1 MTRFTRKF
9 DIRRV
14 AFGGAL
20 IALGAAASML
30 FSDTAIGSAVPA
42 EQQRT
47 IVTGTM
53 QTQDIGNLGIRRFEF
68 TAGSRYY
75 WHTHNWAP
83 QVLMME
89 NGKGLVQVRGGPV
102 ILLLPNQPIIIPKGV
117 EHWHGAAPDEGGVQ
131 WNIYDGLGVAG
142 SVTWGDSVT
151 AAEYNATPV
160 QLATQSTTQGGQ
172 FAWQSA
178 VVVNEPTAGRE
189 EALRAAPSR

>member
-1 MTRFTRKF
+1 MTRFTRRF
-9 DIRRV
+9 GIQRV
-14 AFGGAL
+14 AVGVALMAVGGVV
-20 IALGAAASML
+20 SVL

-102 ILLLPNQPIIIPKGV
+102 ILLMPNQPIIIPKGV

-131 WNIYDGLGVAG
+131 WNIYDGLGVTG
-142 SVTWGDSVT
+142 SVTWGAAVT
-151 AAEYNATPV
+151 DAEYNATPV
-160 QLATQSTTQGGQ
+160 RLATQSTTDGVQ

-189 EALRAAPSR
+189 DALRASSSR

>member
-1 MTRFTRKF
+1 MFG
-9 DIRRV
+9 IRRV

-20 IALGAAASML
+20 FALGGSASVL
-30 FSDTAIGSAVPA
+30 ISDTAIGSAVPA

-160 QLATQSTTQGGQ
+160 QLATQSTTQGVQ
-172 FAWQSA
+172 FPWQAA
-178 VVVNEPTAGRE
+178 VVVNEATAGRE
-189 EALRAAPSR
+189 EALRANPSR

>member
-1 MTRFTRKF
+1 MTRSARKF
-9 DIRRV
+9 GIQRMALGV
-14 AFGGAL
+14 ALMGLGGAV
-20 IALGAAASML
+20 SML
-30 FSDTAIGSAVPA
+30 LANTATGSSMPA

-131 WNIYDGLGVAG
+131 WNIYDGLGVTG

-160 QLATQSTTQGGQ
+160 QLATQSTTEGVQ

-178 VVVNEPTAGRE
+178 VVVNEATAGRE
-189 EALRAAPSR
+189 DALRANPSR

>member
-1 MTRFTRKF
+1 MTGFTRKF
-9 DIRRV
+9 GIRRA
-14 AFGGAL
+14 AFGAAL
-20 IALGAAASML
+20 FALGGAISML
-30 FSDTAIGSAVPA
+30 LSDTAIGSAVPA

-53 QTQDIGNLGIRRFEF
+53 QTRDIGNLGIRRFEF

-75 WHTHNWAP
+75 WHTHHWAP

-160 QLATQSTTQGGQ
+160 QLATQSTTQGVQ
-172 FAWQSA
+172 FAWQAA

-189 EALRAAPSR
+189 DALRANPSR

>member
-1 MTRFTRKF
+1 MIRSVRKLG
-9 DIRRV
+9 IQRMALGV
-14 AFGGAL
+14 ALMAVGGAV
-20 IALGAAASML
+20 SML
-30 FSDTAIGSAVPA
+30 VSDTAVGSAVPA
-42 EQQRT
+42 AQQRT

-53 QTQDIGNLGIRRFEF
+53 QTRDIGNLGVRRFEF
-68 TAGSRYY
+68 SAGSRYY

-131 WNIYDGLGVAG
+131 WNIYDGLGVSG

-160 QLATQSTTQGGQ
+160 HLATQSTTQGVQ
-172 FAWQSA
+172 FAWQAA

-189 EALRAAPSR
+189 EALRANPSR